1 MCDINFVSFWV
12 LFQKNEPESILTS
25 FFFTKS
31 SKVFQLLVWRD
42 GMVLS
47 FVFHNAFFVWN
58 CLNIFRQNKKKIYW
72 QKKKL
77 KQIILNKIHFLILK
91 NDFCFEFFTKI
102 NHYNTFHCTGLTFW
116 KLSRTI
122 ELYICLTPGVCMIT
136 IEHDGLF
143 LTLRRTLWFF
153 SYICTKKKKTWEKKS
168 GKTI

>member
-1 MCDINFVSFWV
+1 M
-12 LFQKNEPESILTS
+12 T
-25 FFFTKS
+25 
-31 SKVFQLLVWRD
+31 
-42 GMVLS
+42 
-47 FVFHNAFFVWN
+47 
-58 CLNIFRQNKKKIYW
+58 
-72 QKKKL
+72 KKKL

-153 SYICTKKKKTWEKKS
+153 SYICTKKKNMREKIWQDYIILTTWVKHFLLKFPPFKWRKKKLLIILLFFRVLFELTPKEKRNERK
-168 GKTI
+168 KKREWITMHN